1 MAAPGRAL
9 LALTFLVLT
18 VSALRAQERDP
29 VEFVLDAV
37 ARHPLVFL
45 GDVHPL
51 AEPKRI
57 LADVID
63 RQDPA
68 TPIDVLALEVAA
80 EQQPAIDRYLASQPE
95 DTTLL
100 LANPRTLRAH
110 WGASSEYLGIYRAVW
125 RWNRSHPGRAM
136 RIVAADIRGWP
147 IAPLTEA
154 MASGGFANRDEWMA
168 RQFVGF
174 VRRNPGARILVFMGG
189 YHGLATGGGEV
200 TVGRST
206 ARFDHWF
213 GGWLRDEQVPLYT
226 IIADARQ
233 EGGHGATRVFDL
245 LASQAVDRNFATA
258 LGADTDS
265 IVRPMYDVNAEGYHL
280 AFWPDRFPIRQAVDA
295 MIVLGRA
302 TPITPVSAP

>member
-1 MAAPGRAL
+1 MAATRRAALTAIL
-9 LALTFLVLT
+9 LALTAPPLL
-18 VSALRAQERDP
+18 AQERDP
-29 VEFVLDAV
+29 VDFVLDAV
-37 ARHPLVFL
+37 ARHPIVFL

-57 LADVID
+57 VAEVIE

-80 EQQPAIDRYLASQPE
+80 EQQPVIDRYLASAPE

-100 LANPRTLRAH
+100 LDNPRTLRAH
-110 WGASSEYLGIYRAVW
+110 WGASTEYLGIYRAVW
-125 RWNRSHPGRAM
+125 RWNRAHPDRAM

-147 IAPLTEA
+147 IAPLTES

-168 RQFVGF
+168 RQFAGF
-174 VRRNPGARILVFMGG
+174 VRKNPGARILVFMGG

-213 GGWLRDEQVPLYT
+213 GGWLREDQVPLYT
-226 IIADARQ
+226 ILVDARQ

-245 LASQAVDRNFATA
+245 LAARAVGRTFAVPLGAETDAVD
-258 LGADTDS
+258 
-265 IVRPMYDVNAEGYHL
+265 RPMYDVQSEGYQL
-280 AFWPDRFPIRQAVDA
+280 AFWPDRFALRQAVDA
-295 MIVLGRA
+295 MVVLGRG
-302 TPITPVSAP
+302 TPITPVSGQ

>member
-1 MAAPGRAL
+1 MAAHGRAFHALIL
-9 LALTFLVLT
+9 LALTAP
-18 VSALRAQERDP
+18 ALRAQERDP

-37 ARHPLVFL
+37 ARHDIVFL

-51 AEPKRI
+51 AEPKHI
-57 LADVID
+57 VADVIE

-80 EQQPAIDRYLASQPE
+80 EQQPVIDRYLASAPE

-110 WGASSEYLGIYRAVW
+110 WGASAEYLGIYRAVW
-125 RWNRSHPGRAM
+125 RWNRAHPSRAL

-168 RQFVGF
+168 RQFAGF
-174 VRRNPGARILVFMGG
+174 VRQNPGRRILVFMGG
-189 YHGLATGGGEV
+189 YHGLGTGGGEV

-206 ARFDHWF
+206 ARFDRWF
-213 GGWLRDEQVPLYT
+213 LGWLRDDQLPVYAILV
-226 IIADARQ
+226 DARQ
-233 EGGHGATRVFDL
+233 ADGHGATRVFDL
-245 LASQAVDRNFATA
+245 LAAQAVNRNFAVV
-258 LGADTDS
+258 LGAETDS
-265 IVRPMYDVNAEGYHL
+265 VARPMYDIESEGYHL
-280 AFWPDRFPIRQAVDA
+280 AFWPDRFPLRRAVDA

-302 TPITPVSAP
+302 SPITPVSAP